1 VRVRTRE
8 KLQLGGVVLAGIA
21 VGILIGWVLVQLL
34 ILR

>member
-8 KLQLGGVVLAGIA
+8 KLQLVGVVLAGVITGIA
-21 VGILIGWVLVQLL
+21 IGWILVQLL

>member
-8 KLQLGGVVLAGIA
+8 KLQLVGVVLAGAA

>member
-1 VRVRTRE
+1 MRVRTRE
-8 KLQLGGVVLAGIA
+8 KLQLGGVVIAGAA